1 MKKISIVVVII
12 SVLFSCSIG
21 SKTEN
26 TSDSINIIPLQNDIE
41 VTQKISKESDKV
53 NHLKKEKNKDTIK
66 KGNTQ
71 KDAKIEIDTQK
82 IYEESEVKRAF
93 PSLNN
98 SESLQFFIKEY
109 NSSVVKEGVSGRI
122 IYDIVVERDGSVSD
136 VLIVKGL
143 NPDVDKELIRVMKM
157 FPPFSVPGKIDGV
170 PVRSKYRASMNIR

>member
-1 MKKISIVVVII
+1 MKKTSIVVVII
-12 SVLFSCSIG
+12 SVLFSCSID

-26 TSDSINIIPLQNDIE
+26 TSDSINIIPLPNDIE

-98 SESLQFFIKEY
+98 SECLF
-109 NSSVVKEGVSGRI
+109 G
-122 IYDIVVERDGSVSD
+122 
-136 VLIVKGL
+136 
-143 NPDVDKELIRVMKM
+143 
-157 FPPFSVPGKIDGV
+157 
-170 PVRSKYRASMNIR
+170 